1 MWTHEAATHR
11 NRSRGLAGGRRP
23 RRRGPEHRVRAHGIL
38 IIDGAAYQDPRGC
51 LPLGDFVQPVVT
63 NYTDSVVQVRAGTSC
78 AGPVEKFVVPG
89 ETYAA
94 LGGRSV
100 LVP

>member
-1 MWTHEAATHR
+1 MKQRRTATVLGAWLATAA
-11 NRSRGLAGGRRP
+11 LAVAVP
-23 RRRGPEHRVRAHGIL
+23 NTAYAAHGIL
-38 IIDGAAYQDPRGC
+38 IVDGAAHQDPRGC
-51 LPLGDFVQPVVT
+51 IPLGDFVRPVVT

-78 AGPVEKFVVPG
+78 EGAVEKFVVPG
-89 ETYAA
+89 ESYAA

>member
-1 MWTHEAATHR
+1 MKQRRTATVLGAWLAAAA
-11 NRSRGLAGGRRP
+11 LAVAVP
-23 RRRGPEHRVRAHGIL
+23 NTAYAAHGIL
-38 IIDGAAYQDPRGC
+38 IVDGAAHQDPRGC

-63 NYTDSVVQVRAGTSC
+63 NYTDSVVQVRGGTSC
-78 AGPVEKFVVPG
+78 EGAVEKFVVPG

>member
-1 MWTHEAATHR
+1 MKQRRTATVLGAWLAAAA
-11 NRSRGLAGGRRP
+11 LAVAVP
-23 RRRGPEHRVRAHGIL
+23 NTAYAAHGIL
-38 IIDGAAYQDPRGC
+38 IIDGAAHQDPRGC

-89 ETYAA
+89 ETYAV

>member
-1 MWTHEAATHR
+1 MKQRRTATALGAWLAAAA
-11 NRSRGLAGGRRP
+11 LAVAVP
-23 RRRGPEHRVRAHGIL
+23 NTAYAAHGIL
-38 IIDGAAYQDPRGC
+38 VIDGAAYQDPRGC
-51 LPLGDFVQPVVT
+51 LPLGDFVQPLVT

-78 AGPVEKFVVPG
+78 EGAVEKFVVPG
-89 ETYAA
+89 ESYAA

>member
-1 MWTHEAATHR
+1 MKQRRTATVLGAWLAAAA
-11 NRSRGLAGGRRP
+11 LAVAVP
-23 RRRGPEHRVRAHGIL
+23 NTAYAAHGIL
-38 IIDGAAYQDPRGC
+38 IIDGAAYQDPSGC
-51 LPLGDFVQPVVT
+51 LTLGDFVQPVVT

-78 AGPVEKFVVPG
+78 KGPVEKLVVPG
-89 ETYAA
+89 ESYAA

>member
-1 MWTHEAATHR
+1 MTQRRTATVLGAWLAAAA
-11 NRSRGLAGGRRP
+11 LAVAVP
-23 RRRGPEHRVRAHGIL
+23 NTAYAAHGIL
-38 IIDGAAYQDPRGC
+38 IVDGAPYQDPRGC

-63 NYTDSVVQVRAGTSC
+63 NYTDSVVQVRSGTSC
-78 AGPVEKFVVPG
+78 EGAVEKFVVPG
-89 ETYAA
+89 ETYAV